1 MSARVTLRPVSPD
14 KASRRL
20 FNASGTARRLHASPL
35 FSIGPGQPGPALR
48 RGALVSVPVGIALI
62 VELGFNSPTQGA
74 IATGALLAGF
84 PGLDAPAAT
93 RAAWQAATAPAIG
106 VSAALGVLS
115 SQSAVSAVLVMGLV
129 GGAAGYCFAV
139 SLRLAIAGLSVA
151 LALVIAQG
159 LFLAPSDTWPALLYA
174 TAGGLTQAL
183 WSLLVWVFVDRA
195 ADGEGTR
202 WSAATAKASL
212 VANLTLRSNSFRHAL
227 RFGAA
232 LAAGVATYR
241 IIDFDEHG
249 FWIPLTI
256 LFVMRPEHDET
267 FRRLLLRAV
276 GTVLGL
282 IVATALAETI
292 LGDDFAVAIVLTIS
306 AALAFGLL
314 TVQYALFT
322 AAITTYVVLLADTL
336 GEPALLAAWA
346 ARRRHRHRHRDRLC
360 RVPDLAQPGGGHSA
374 RGPLRVRCLMPEGDG
389 RRVDVRVA
397 LLPVVNPERRP
408 SRAHRYCLLYIVR
421 RFGDVNRQLASHEV
435 DSRRH
440 ATSLAQRRTE

>member
-1 MSARVTLRPVSPD
+1 MSPD
-14 KASRRL
+14 NASGRL
-20 FNASGTARRLHASPL
+20 FNASGTARRLPTSPL
-35 FSIGPGQPGPALR
+35 FSVGPARPGPALR
-48 RGALVSVPVGIALI
+48 RGALVSVPVGVALI
-62 VELGFNSPTQGA
+62 VELGFDSPTQGA

-106 VSAALGVLS
+106 AAAALGVLS
-115 SQSAVSAVLVMGLV
+115 SQSAALAVLMMGLV
-129 GGAAGYCFAV
+129 GAAAGYGFAV
-139 SLRLAIAGLSVA
+139 SLRLAIAGLSAA
-151 LALVIAQG
+151 LAMVIAQG
-159 LFLAPSDTWPALLYA
+159 LFLPAGDAWPALLYA
-174 TAGGLTQAL
+174 TGGGLTQAL

-195 ADGEGTR
+195 PDGEATR
-202 WSAATAKASL
+202 WSAATAKARL

-227 RFGAA
+227 RFGTA

-241 IIDFDEHG
+241 IMGFDEHG

-267 FRRLLLRAV
+267 FRRLVLRAV

-336 GEPALLAAWA
+336 GEPALLAAWERA
-346 ARRRHRHRHRDRLC
+346 AGTAIGIAIAFAAFLIW
-360 RVPDLAQPGGGHSA
+360 PSPG
-374 RGPLRVRCLMPEGDG
+374 EGNQLEG
-389 RRVDVRVA
+389 RSESGV
-397 LLPVVNPERRP
+397 
-408 SRAHRYCLLYIVR
+408 
-421 RFGDVNRQLASHEV
+421 
-435 DSRRH
+435 
-440 ATSLAQRRTE
+440 